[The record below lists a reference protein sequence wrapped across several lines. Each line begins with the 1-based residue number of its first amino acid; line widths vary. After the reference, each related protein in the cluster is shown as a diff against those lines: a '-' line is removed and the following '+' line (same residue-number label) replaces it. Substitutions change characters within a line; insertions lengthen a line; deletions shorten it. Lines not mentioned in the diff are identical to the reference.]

1 MQSNLNEETY
11 GWVAGGGATYDGRG
25 QGCRMKRDLQRSTK
39 PDQDWRAEMQ
49 NAVKGGGKHRE
60 LSFCSESWWL
70 SCKHKDISRI
80 LQVLR
85 SQACWRKSWSRPQKG
100 WRQRWPE
107 FNCSCNKALT
117 QLSYRLHWQ
126 SPPVQQPDRKT
137 GGHDTS
143 GGKYYLVQ
151 SLQFFLKQ
159 TTQHTI
165 KNYKKHKEARK

>member
-1 MQSNLNEETY
+1 MKRPTGEWQEEEQPMMEGVRAAGWREIFREAQSQIRTGEQRCKMLSRGVESTENSPS
-11 GWVAGGGATYDGRG
+11 VQKAGG
-25 QGCRMKRDLQRSTK
+25 S
-39 PDQDWRAEMQ
+39 
-49 NAVKGGGKHRE
+49 AV
-60 LSFCSESWWL
+60 
-70 SCKHKDISRI
+70 KHKDISRI